1 MTYSDLEKKLSN
13 VPERYFSLVSAFFD
27 LILALPND
35 SATNKEKRNSL
46 FLDSQKVRTNIPHR
60 TIPIVP
66 YSSDSFV
73 NKKTLR
79 ILGAFLNGDSRLL
92 RLRSAQAP
100 AGMTDYEFVAAFTS
114 SIFFSTEPS
123 SMAFMALSN
132 PSLMLAA
139 FLLM

>member
-92 RLRSAQAP
+92 VLDR
-100 AGMTDYEFVAAFTS
+100 
-114 SIFFSTEPS
+114 
-123 SMAFMALSN
+123 
-132 PSLMLAA
+132 
-139 FLLM
+139 